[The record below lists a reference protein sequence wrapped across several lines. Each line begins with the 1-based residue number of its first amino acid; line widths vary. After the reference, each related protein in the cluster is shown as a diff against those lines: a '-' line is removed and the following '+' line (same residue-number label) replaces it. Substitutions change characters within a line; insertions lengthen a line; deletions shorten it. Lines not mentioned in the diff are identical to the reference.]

1 MNRYVGLPI
10 NVCRC
15 TAPPVTL
22 PTTALFKTR
31 RHVVSLYLDETQR
44 RKPQSNIQY
53 KTGKEETASSL
64 TSELLLAQPP
74 LVLALAYK
82 NHIGHTQIDDSMMYW
97 ICTYDVLDIIG
108 SQFLQYL

>member
-1 MNRYVGLPI
+1 MYI
-10 NVCRC
+10 
-15 TAPPVTL
+15 
-22 PTTALFKTR
+22 
-31 RHVVSLYLDETQR
+31 VSLYLDETKR
-44 RKPQSNIQY
+44 LKPQSNVQY
-53 KTGKEETASSL
+53 RTGKEETASSL

-82 NHIGHTQIDDSMMYW
+82 NHIVHTQIDDSMMYW